1 MMGGI
6 RALPTCAVGGG
17 GGSGRQAALGHFANT
32 INSILLKYITPLTSV
47 GSFVF
52 SIFFGRFINQ
62 SKVI

>member
-17 GGSGRQAALGHFANT
+17 GGRQAALGHFANT
-32 INSILLKYITPLTSV
+32 INSILLKYITPLTFV

-52 SIFFGRFINQ
+52 PIFLAD
-62 SKVI
+62 S